1 MMLRLLLIICMALHF
16 GLSCGEGSNSNAD
29 ATSKDSADKTDS
41 VDKSK
46 SSTIFKGFFSSD
58 DDKGEGERVKKRVL
72 EKNIID
78 TDQLQSMIDKL
89 PEKDKNTLSA
99 IKTQIATWPPIVFE
113 EISAYREFVINSRKI
128 AQQKYESLSAEAKSA
143 LESEKQLKA
152 QLSPQTIQTLEALDV
167 TASKTN

>member
-1 MMLRLLLIICMALHF
+1 MLRLLLIICMVLHF
-16 GLSCGEGSNSNAD
+16 GLSYGEDSNAN
-29 ATSKDSADKTDS
+29 ANSKNSTDKTDSADKST
-41 VDKSK
+41 

-99 IKTQIATWPPIVFE
+99 IKTQIATWPPAVFE
-113 EISAYREFVINSRKI
+113 EISAYREFVINARKI
-128 AQQKYESLSAEAKSA
+128 AQQKYESLSAEAKAA

-152 QLSPQTIQTLEALDV
+152 QLSPETIQTLEALDV
-167 TASKTN
+167 AASKTN